1 MRCCS
6 PGRALHG
13 LKGHSTATGTAVAV
27 GSAMA
32 YYKQGVKPC
41 SSLGHSNKEWNRNQI
56 WLEVHVHLEAL
67 QFKNVH
73 KEEFRGQW

>member
-1 MRCCS
+1 M
-6 PGRALHG
+6 
-13 LKGHSTATGTAVAV
+13 